1 MTRCFPYGWSQK
13 IMRGFR
19 EEKHAGGNIDI
30 IYTIILYMFV
40 GCCKTTI
47 VKLLK
52 SYIYSVS
59 RSFRFYTLSTIL
71 HFCGHFFS
79 ENFIQLLFKVGN
91 NIFPP
96 IVSIFLL
103 YY

>member
-1 MTRCFPYGWSQK
+1 
-13 IMRGFR
+13 MRGFR

-59 RSFRFYTLSTIL
+59 RSFSVTHANLAFD
-71 HFCGHFFS
+71 F
-79 ENFIQLLFKVGN
+79 
-91 NIFPP
+91 
-96 IVSIFLL
+96 
-103 YY
+103 